1 MGKASRNR
9 TKHRADPTAKSI
21 KPPTDPELAAIR
33 ESKILPVLQDLQS
46 ADQLKRS
53 TAATAIA
60 NLVDDTKCRKLFL
73 REQIVRILLEQIL
86 TDSSMET
93 RIAGWGIMRNLAL
106 EEEADFCVHLFR
118 QDILTA
124 IEGAVKSIIE
134 TIDSKDTPLSKI
146 PQSQQDLLWS
156 LTSSVIILLTS
167 LSEAE
172 VEIVEAISKLST
184 IINFLFGLLSLDT
197 TPLEINNEV
206 LSCLAALTEDNKTL
220 VEFITEQKDWFKLL
234 MQLKNSGGFKGVA
247 TCGVLHNIFTAMNW
261 ADDNAPM
268 DGASDAILLPTLIES
283 MQQAQQTNGANG
295 TNGHTTNSSPER
307 VLQMAL
313 EITAS
318 IATSL
323 QEALE
328 LGNGKEEVFEGF
340 GDDED
345 VDEDQMVDGDA
356 DLSEGEEGDL
366 SDGGNEMTQ
375 EDIEADMDMVLGDDP
390 EDEEASND
398 QDTLHQLVQVACP
411 AVIALTQLSEDS
423 KMEGDDIQTPAL
435 AALNNIA
442 WTVSSIDFSK
452 SHLGSLQKSWAG
464 LAQRIWDE
472 VVCHVLASNTA
483 NVELAAS
490 ITSIAWAV
498 CKSVQGRV
506 QIRADE
512 HRKFMALY
520 HASKGFENPTDSKA
534 SKKDTENL
542 DDSAFQSLGVKCI
555 GVLGSLALEPAP
567 IELNREIGIFL
578 VTLIAGIPE
587 TPAAHAVEALNEI
600 FDIYADKTYSFDQS
614 VFWGSGFDKHL
625 EESLPKC
632 KKMAKSI
639 DKRKSPELRSRIDEA
654 VLNLARFLK
663 YKKTEKS
670 S

>member
-1 MGKASRNR
+1 MGKASRNK
-9 TKHRADPTAKSI
+9 TKHRADPTAKTV

-33 ESKILPVLQDLQS
+33 VNKILPILQDLQS
-46 ADQLKRS
+46 ADQSKRS

-60 NLVDDTKCRKLFL
+60 NLVDDAKCRKLFL
-73 REQIVRILLEQIL
+73 REQIVRILLEQTL

-106 EEEADFCVHLFR
+106 EEEADFCVHLYR

-134 TIDSKDTPLSKI
+134 TIDSKDLPLSKL
-146 PQSQQDLLWS
+146 PKPQQDLLWN
-156 LTSSVIILLTS
+156 LTSSVITLLTS
-167 LSEAE
+167 LSEADI
-172 VEIVEAISKLST
+172 EIVEAISKIST
-184 IINFLFGLLSLDT
+184 IVNFLFGLLSLDT
-197 TPLEINNEV
+197 TPLETHNEA
-206 LSCLAALTEDNKTL
+206 LSCLAVLTEENKTL
-220 VEFITEQKDWFKLL
+220 VEFITEQNDWFKLL
-234 MQLKNSGGFKGVA
+234 MRLKNSGGFKGVA
-247 TCGVLHNIFTAMNW
+247 TCGVLHNIFTVMNW
-261 ADDNAPM
+261 ADSNTPM

-283 MQQAQQTNGANG
+283 MQQAQQINSTNGK
-295 TNGHTTNSSPER
+295 NGHTTHSSPDR

-340 GDDED
+340 GDDEE
-345 VDEDQMVDGDA
+345 VDEDQLVDGDA
-356 DLSEGEEGDL
+356 DLSEGDL
-366 SDGGNEMTQ
+366 SDGENEMTQ
-375 EDIEADMDMVLGDDP
+375 EDMEADMDMVLGDDS
-390 EDEEASND
+390 EEEETSND
-398 QDTLHQLVQVACP
+398 QDTLHQLIQLACP
-411 AVIALTQLSEDS
+411 VVIALAQPSEDS
-423 KMEGDDIQTPAL
+423 KVEDDVVQTPAL

-452 SHLGSLQKSWAG
+452 SHLGNLQKAWAS

-472 VVCHVLASNTA
+472 VVCRVLASNTA
-483 NVELAAS
+483 NIELAAS
-490 ITSIAWAV
+490 TTSIAWAV

-520 HASKGFENPTDSKA
+520 HASKGFETPTDSKTG
-534 SKKDTENL
+534 KKDATDL

-567 IELNREIGIFL
+567 TELNREIGVFL
-578 VTLIAGIPE
+578 VTLLAGVPE

-600 FDIYADKTYSFDQS
+600 FDIYADKSYSFDQS
-614 VFWGSGFDKHL
+614 VFWGNGFDKHL
-625 EESLPKC
+625 EEILPKC
-632 KKMAKSI
+632 KKMAKTI
-639 DKRKSPELRSRIDEA
+639 DKRKSPELRSRVDEA

-663 YKKTEKS
+663 YKGTEKS

>member
-9 TKHRADPTAKSI
+9 TKHRADPTTKSI

-33 ESKILPVLQDLQS
+33 VNKILPILQDLQS
-46 ADQLKRS
+46 TDQLKRS

-73 REQIVRILLEQIL
+73 REQIVRILLEQTL

-93 RIAGWGIMRNLAL
+93 RIAGWGTMRNLAL
-106 EEEADFCVHLFR
+106 EEEADFCVHLYR

-124 IEGAVKSIIE
+124 IEGAIKAIIE

-146 PQSQQDLLWS
+146 PKPQQDLLWN
-156 LTSSVIILLTS
+156 LTSSVLTLLTS
-167 LSEAE
+167 LSEADI
-172 VEIVEAISKLST
+172 EIVEAISKIST

-197 TPLEINNEV
+197 TPLEINNEA

-234 MQLKNSGGFKGVA
+234 MKLKNSGGFKGVA

-283 MQQAQQTNGANG
+283 MQQAKQTNG
-295 TNGHTTNSSPER
+295 TNGTSGHTTHSSPDR

-328 LGNGKEEVFEGF
+328 LGKGKEEVFEGF
-340 GDDED
+340 GDDDEE
-345 VDEDQMVDGDA
+345 VDEDAMVDGDA
-356 DLSEGEEGDL
+356 DLSEGDL
-366 SDGGNEMTQ
+366 SDGENAEMTQ
-375 EDIEADMDMVLGDDP
+375 EDMEADMDMVLGDDP
-390 EDEEASND
+390 EEEETSND
-398 QDTLHQLVQVACP
+398 QDTLHQLVQIACP
-411 AVIALTQLSEDS
+411 AIIALAQPSEDS
-423 KMEGDDIQTPAL
+423 NMEDDDIQTSAL

-452 SHLGSLQKSWAG
+452 SHLGSLQKAWAV
-464 LAQRIWDE
+464 LAQRVWDE
-472 VVCHVLASNTA
+472 VVYRVLASNTA
-483 NVELAAS
+483 NIELAAS

-506 QIRADE
+506 QMRADE

-520 HASKGFENPTDSKA
+520 HASKGFETPTDSKI
-534 SKKDTENL
+534 SKKDAEDL

-578 VTLIAGIPE
+578 VTLIAGVPE

-600 FDIYADKTYSFDQS
+600 FDIYADKSYSFDQS
-614 VFWGSGFDKHL
+614 VFWGNGFEKHL

-632 KKMAKSI
+632 KKMAKTI
-639 DKRKSPELRSRIDEA
+639 DKRKSPELRSRVDEG

-663 YKKTEKS
+663 YKRTEKS

>member
-9 TKHRADPTAKSI
+9 TKHRADPTSKTI

-33 ESKILPVLQDLQS
+33 VAKILPVLQDLQS
-46 ADQLKRS
+46 ADQSKRS
-53 TAATAIA
+53 AAATAIA
-60 NLVDDTKCRKLFL
+60 NLADDPKCRKLFL
-73 REQIVRILLEQIL
+73 REKIVQILLEQTL

-93 RIAGWGIMRNLAL
+93 RIAGWGTMRNLAL
-106 EEEADFCVHLFR
+106 EEEADFCVHLYR

-124 IEGAVKSIIE
+124 IEGAIKSIIE
-134 TIDSKDTPLSKI
+134 TIDSKDTPLSKL
-146 PQSQQDLLWS
+146 PKPQQDLLWN
-156 LTSSVIILLTS
+156 LTSSVITILTS
-167 LSEAE
+167 LSEADI
-172 VEIVEAISKLST
+172 EIVEAISKIST

-197 TPLEINNEV
+197 TPLEVNNEV

-261 ADDNAPM
+261 ADDNTPM

-283 MQQAQQTNGANG
+283 MQQAQQTNGASG
-295 TNGHTTNSSPER
+295 TNGHTTHSSPDR
-307 VLQMAL
+307 ILQMAL

-340 GDDED
+340 GDDDED
-345 VDEDQMVDGDA
+345 VNEDEMVENDA
-356 DLSEGEEGDL
+356 DLSEGDL
-366 SDGGNEMTQ
+366 SEGENEMTQ

-390 EDEEASND
+390 EEEEKSND
-398 QDTLHQLVQVACP
+398 QDTLHQLVQIACP
-411 AVIALTQLSEDS
+411 AVIALAQLSEDS
-423 KMEGDDIQTPAL
+423 DMQDGDVQTPAL

-452 SHLGSLQKSWAG
+452 SHLGSLQKAWAI

-472 VVCHVLASNTA
+472 VVYRVLASNTA
-483 NVELAAS
+483 NIELAAS

-498 CKSVQGRV
+498 SKSVQGRI

-520 HASKGFENPTDSKA
+520 HASKGFETPTDSKVPR
-534 SKKDTENL
+534 KDAEDL

-567 IELNREIGIFL
+567 TELNREVGVFL
-578 VTLIAGIPE
+578 ITLLAGVPE

-600 FDIYADKTYSFDQS
+600 FDIYADKSYSFDQS
-614 VFWGSGFDKHL
+614 VFWGNEFDKHL
-625 EESLPKC
+625 AECLPKC
-632 KKMAKSI
+632 KQMAKKI
-639 DKRKSPELRSRIDEA
+639 DKRKSPELRSRVDEG

-663 YKKTEKS
+663 YKRTEKS

>member
-9 TKHRADPTAKSI
+9 TKRRADPTAKSI

-33 ESKILPVLQDLQS
+33 VNKILPVLQDLQS
-46 ADQLKRS
+46 SDQSKRS
-53 TAATAIA
+53 IAATAIA
-60 NLVDDTKCRKLFL
+60 NLIDDTKCRKLFL
-73 REQIVRILLEQIL
+73 REQIVRILFEQTL

-106 EEEADFCVHLFR
+106 EEETDFCVHLYR

-124 IEGAVKSIIE
+124 IEGAIKSIIQ
-134 TIDSKDTPLSKI
+134 TIDSKDSPLSNI
-146 PQSQQDLLWS
+146 PKPQQDLLWN
-156 LTSSVIILLTS
+156 LTSSVITLLTS
-167 LSEAE
+167 LSDADL
-172 VEIVEAISKLST
+172 EIVEAISKTST

-197 TPLEINNEV
+197 TPSEV
-206 LSCLAALTEDNKTL
+206 NHEALICLAALTEDNKTL

-234 MQLKNSGGFKGVA
+234 MQLKNSGGYKGVA
-247 TCGVLHNIFTAMNW
+247 TCGVLQNIFTAMHW
-261 ADDNAPM
+261 SDDNAPM

-283 MQQAQQTNGANG
+283 MQQAQQTNG
-295 TNGHTTNSSPER
+295 TNGHTTHPSPDR

-328 LGNGKEEVFEGF
+328 LGKGKEDVFEGF
-340 GDDED
+340 GEDTEEFDEAA
-345 VDEDQMVDGDA
+345 MVDGDA
-356 DLSEGEEGDL
+356 DLSEGDL
-366 SDGGNEMTQ
+366 SDGENEEMTQ
-375 EDIEADMDMVLGDDP
+375 EDIEADMDMVLGNDP
-390 EDEEASND
+390 EEEETSND

-411 AVIALTQLSEDS
+411 IVITLAQSTEDS
-423 KMEGDDIQTPAL
+423 KMEDDDIQIPAL

-442 WTVSSIDFSK
+442 WTVASIDFSG
-452 SHLGSLQKSWAG
+452 SHLGSLQKVWAG

-472 VVCHVLASNTA
+472 VVCRVLASNTA
-483 NVELAAS
+483 NIELASS

-498 CKSVQGRV
+498 CKSVQGRI
-506 QIRADE
+506 QIRGDE

-520 HASKGFENPTDSKA
+520 HASKGFETPTDSKVP
-534 SKKDTENL
+534 KKDAEDL

-567 IELNREIGIFL
+567 IELNREIGVFL
-578 VTLIAGIPE
+578 ITLLAGVPE
-587 TPAAHAVEALNEI
+587 TPAAHAVETLNEI
-600 FDIYADKTYSFDQS
+600 FDIYADKSFSFDQA
-614 VFWGSGFDKHL
+614 VFWGNGFVKHL

-632 KKMAKSI
+632 KKMAKTI
-639 DKRKSPELRSRIDEA
+639 DRRKSPELRLRIDEG

-663 YKKTEKS
+663 YKKSEK
-670 S
+670 

>member
-1 MGKASRNR
+1 MGKAARNR
-9 TKHRADPTAKSI
+9 IKHRADPTAKTV

-33 ESKILPVLQDLQS
+33 VSKVLPILQDLQS

-53 TAATAIA
+53 AAATAIA
-60 NLVDDTKCRKLFL
+60 NLADDPKCRKLFL
-73 REQIVRILLEQIL
+73 REKIVQILLEQTL
-86 TDSSMET
+86 TDSNMET
-93 RIAGWGIMRNLAL
+93 RIAGWGTMRNLAL
-106 EEEADFCVHLFR
+106 EEEADFCVHLYR

-124 IEGAVKSIIE
+124 IEGAIKSIIE

-146 PQSQQDLLWS
+146 PKPQQDLLWN
-156 LTSSVIILLTS
+156 LTSSVITLLTS
-167 LSEAE
+167 LSEADI
-172 VEIVEAISKLST
+172 EIVEAISKIST
-184 IINFLFGLLSLDT
+184 IINFLFGLLSLDA
-197 TPLEINNEV
+197 TPLEIINEA
-206 LSCLAALTEDNKTL
+206 LSCLAALTEDNKAL

-283 MQQAQQTNGANG
+283 MQQAQQTNGVKR
-295 TNGHTTNSSPER
+295 TNGHTTHSSPDR
-307 VLQMAL
+307 ILQMAL

-328 LGNGKEEVFEGF
+328 LSNGKEEVFEGF
-340 GDDED
+340 GDDEE
-345 VDEDQMVDGDA
+345 VDEDEMVENDA
-356 DLSEGEEGDL
+356 ELSEGDLSEGE
-366 SDGGNEMTQ
+366 NEMTQ
-375 EDIEADMDMVLGDDP
+375 EDIEADMDMVLGDDH
-390 EDEEASND
+390 EEEETLND
-398 QDTLHQLVQVACP
+398 QDTLHQLVQIACP
-411 AVIALTQLSEDS
+411 AVIALAQSSEDS
-423 KMEGDDIQTPAL
+423 NMQGGDIQTPAL

-452 SHLGSLQKSWAG
+452 SHLGGLQKAWAI

-472 VVCHVLASNTA
+472 VVCRVLASNTA
-483 NVELAAS
+483 NIELAAS

-520 HASKGFENPTDSKA
+520 HASKGFETPTDSKIP
-534 SKKDTENL
+534 KKDAEDL

-567 IELNREIGIFL
+567 IELNREVGVFL
-578 VTLIAGIPE
+578 VTLIAGVPE

-600 FDIYADKTYSFDQS
+600 FDIYADKSYSFDQS
-614 VFWGSGFDKHL
+614 VFWGNGFDKHL

-632 KKMAKSI
+632 KKMAKTI
-639 DKRKSPELRSRIDEA
+639 DKRKCPELRSRIDEG

-663 YKKTEKS
+663 YKRTEKS